1 MAMHT
6 RNGNLHLE
14 IQTSRKNP
22 VGILRS
28 SFRIKSTG
36 KIAHTQHG
44 RLTGCSLEQ
53 LRLLQAAFREQVQPL
68 GDPHAFRILSSKE
81 YGASRVLLQ
90 LAKDLGLH
98 RILYSRTEPW
108 VDCVLAMI
116 VGRIVYQ
123 GSKLSLCNQWANTCL
138 WDLCGVQDRPDVED
152 HCYLPMD
159 RLLERQEAIQK
170 KLVAKHL
177 TDGCLV
183 LYDIT
188 SSYFEGEYKES
199 ELVQFGHNRDKKK
212 GHEQIVVGLMC
223 TAEGCPVGCE
233 VFPGN
238 TNDSTTV
245 MGKIAEL
252 RERYGLKKVVFVGD
266 RGMVTKARLSELRD
280 IEGLNTISALTHGQ
294 MNELIK
300 REVIQADLFDE
311 TCVVEVS
318 DPENAEERYCL
329 CRNPA
334 TRERERKT
342 RKRLLELTENGLS
355 EIANYKR
362 KTTVEAL
369 GARVGKLLG
378 KDKMAKFIEW
388 NIIPD
393 PESGKSTGHEL
404 RWHLKAETIAKEELL
419 DGCYIVNTDAS
430 AGAMDKDEVVENYKG
445 LGHVERAF
453 RSLKQVHLEMR
464 PCYHK
469 IDRRIKAHVFLC
481 TLAYYVQWHLM
492 ERLGPLFA
500 DDGEGKERRWTVQNV
515 IERLKQVT
523 QNEVECNGLRFHQT
537 AECDA
542 EQRQIVDLLQ
552 VAL

>member
-1 MAMHT
+1 MQT
-6 RNGNLHLE
+6 RLGNLHLE

-22 VGILRS
+22 VGILRT
-28 SFRIKSTG
+28 SFRDKSTG
-36 KIAHTQHG
+36 KILHSQHG
-44 RLTGCSLEQ
+44 RIAGCSLEQ
-53 LRLLQAAFREQVQPL
+53 LRILQAAFRDQVQPL
-68 GDPHAFRILSSKE
+68 GDPTAFRILSSKE
-81 YGASRVLLQ
+81 YGASRALLQ

-98 RILYSRTEPW
+98 RMLYSRSEPW
-108 VDCVLAMI
+108 VDGVLAMI

-138 WDLCGVQDRPDVED
+138 WELCGIQDRPDVED

-177 TDGCLV
+177 SNGCLV

-188 SSYFEGEYKES
+188 SSYFEGEYNDS
-199 ELVQFGHNRDKKK
+199 FLVQYGHNRDKKK
-212 GHEQIVVGLMC
+212 GHEQIVVGLIC

-252 RERYGLKKVVFVGD
+252 QKLYGLEKFVFVGD
-266 RGMVTKARLSELRD
+266 RGMVTKARLKELRD

-294 MNELIK
+294 MNELIERK
-300 REVIQADLFDE
+300 VVHPDLFDE
-311 TCVVEVS
+311 CCVVEVS
-318 DPENAEERYCL
+318 DPENTRERYCL
-329 CRNPA
+329 CRNPV
-334 TRERERKT
+334 TRESERQS
-342 RKRLLELTENGLS
+342 RKRLLALTEEGLKG
-355 EIANYKR
+355 IADYKR
-362 KTTVEAL
+362 KVTVEVL

-378 KDKMAKFIEW
+378 KYKMAKFIEW
-388 NIIPD
+388 SIVPD
-393 PESGKSTGHEL
+393 PNGVGKSSGHEL
-404 RWHLKAETIAKEELL
+404 KWHLNTEKIEKEELL
-419 DGCYIVNTDAS
+419 DGCYIVNTDA
-430 AGAMDKDEVVENYKG
+430 AAELMNTDEVVDNYKA
-445 LGHVERAF
+445 LGNVERAF

-481 TLAYYVQWHLM
+481 TLAYYVQWHMM
-492 ERLGPLFA
+492 ERLEPLFA
-500 DDGEGKERRWTVQNV
+500 TDGNGKDRRWTVQNV
-515 IERLKQVT
+515 VERLKQVT
-523 QNEVECNGLRFHQT
+523 RNEVESNGVRFHRT
-537 AECDA
+537 AECDV
-542 EQRQIVDLLQ
+542 EQQQILDLLK